1 MDRFMKVY
9 DVLLMAFTGVTIVA
23 FVYVIA
29 NNVSLHELY
38 IQKCKDGG
46 GVAVVAANGSVCVN
60 PSAIIEVD

>member
-1 MDRFMKVY
+1 MSKFMKVY

-29 NNVSLHELY
+29 NNVALHDLW

-46 GVAVVAANGSVCVN
+46 GITVTAPNGYVCVN
-60 PSAIIEVD
+60 PGAIIEVD